1 MKISLS
7 GVLMAIIFAFSSFES
22 TSAQTPA
29 FGLPGEI
36 VPGELIVMFHNNID
50 DDFVADFERE
60 NLIVN
65 GYYCNLKMER
75 VLSSLS
81 FIYLF
86 TFNENHPEQDLLV
99 KNISADSKVEA
110 IQFNHYIEDR
120 ETIPNDPSLSTQWH
134 HIQSSDHDIDSDV
147 AWDITTG
154 GYTSSGDRIVVCV
167 IEGSGA
173 NYSHQDLISNH
184 WTNEYEIEGNGID
197 DDENGYI
204 DDVNGWN
211 TTMENDGIATGGH
224 GTAVSGMIGATGD
237 NGIGGVG
244 VNWNVDIMQVQM
256 GGLSESNVIEAYSYP
271 HKMRDMYNSSAG
283 LQGAFVVATN
293 ASWGIDLANPANFPV
308 WCAYYD
314 DLGAVGI
321 LNCGATANQA
331 YNIDT
336 EGDMP
341 TGCSSDYMVS
351 VTATNNNDVRTFS
364 AYGQTT
370 IDLGAPG

>member
-1 MKISLS
+1 
-7 GVLMAIIFAFSSFES
+7 MAIVFAFSSLYS
-22 TSAQTPA
+22 TSAQTSA

-50 DDFVADFERE
+50 DDFVAEFERE

-75 VLSSLS
+75 VLSPLS
-81 FIYLF
+81 YIYLF
-86 TFNENHPEQDLLV
+86 TFNENHPDQDFLV
-99 KNISADSKVEA
+99 KNISTDSKVEA
-110 IQFNHYIEDR
+110 VQFNHYVEDR

-134 HIQSSDHDIDSDV
+134 HIQSGDHDIDSDF

-167 IEGSGA
+167 LEGSGA

-184 WTNEYEIEGNGID
+184 WTNEHEIDGNGID
-197 DDENGYI
+197 DDENGYV

-211 TTMENDGIATGGH
+211 TTIENDGIATGGH

-244 VNWNVDIMQVQM
+244 VNWNVGIMQVQM

-293 ASWGIDLANPANFPV
+293 ASWGIDNANPALQPV

-314 DLGAVGI
+314 DLGSVGI
-321 LNCGATANQA
+321 LNCGAT
-331 YNIDT
+331 
-336 EGDMP
+336 
-341 TGCSSDYMVS
+341 
-351 VTATNNNDVRTFS
+351 TNNNVNIDVN
-364 AYGQTT
+364 GDLTT
-370 IDLGAPG
+370 AATATTSSDKKLRKRSLKGALKELRGVLIRSF

>member
-173 NYSHQDLISNH
+173 N
-184 WTNEYEIEGNGID
+184 
-197 DDENGYI
+197 
-204 DDVNGWN
+204 
-211 TTMENDGIATGGH
+211 
-224 GTAVSGMIGATGD
+224 
-237 NGIGGVG
+237 
-244 VNWNVDIMQVQM
+244 
-256 GGLSESNVIEAYSYP
+256 
-271 HKMRDMYNSSAG
+271 
-283 LQGAFVVATN
+283 
-293 ASWGIDLANPANFPV
+293 
-308 WCAYYD
+308 
-314 DLGAVGI
+314 
-321 LNCGATANQA
+321 
-331 YNIDT
+331 
-336 EGDMP
+336 
-341 TGCSSDYMVS
+341 
-351 VTATNNNDVRTFS
+351 
-364 AYGQTT
+364 
-370 IDLGAPG
+370 